1 LDNKSKFIW
10 LLSNG
15 NIIIINIVIK
25 LLMSNS
31 VELNCYLGVRFVLRA
46 LFQVHIILLH
56 PI

>member
-15 NIIIINIVIK
+15 NIININIVIK

-31 VELNCYLGVRFVLRA
+31 V
-46 LFQVHIILLH
+46 I
-56 PI
+56 